1 MDISTIVG
9 VVAALAIVF
18 TVQILEGGSP
28 ASIILIPSMLLVF
41 GGALMAG
48 MAGGILKDTVGV
60 GKQLQRAF
68 LAKVTPP
75 VMLLDN
81 IVKLAERA
89 RREGLLALED
99 AVKTVEHAFLKRGLT
114 LAIDGTDPDELHDIL
129 HAEVAAKKKADK
141 AGAKIFE
148 NMGGYAPTIG
158 IIGTVMGLVHV
169 LSNLSDAE
177 ALGEPISA
185 AFVATLWGV
194 LSANLIWLPIAARL
208 QRLSAVEAEEM
219 ELVIDGVLA
228 IQAGSN
234 PRLVAQ
240 KLRSLLPPDEMRKA
254 EEAASSKSKKA
265 A

>member
-9 VVAALAIVF
+9 VVAALVIVF

-28 ASIILIPSMLLVF
+28 SSIILIPSMLLVF
-41 GGALMAG
+41 GGAFMAG
-48 MAGGILKDTVGV
+48 MAGGVLKDATGV
-60 GKQLQRAF
+60 GKQLQKAF

-75 VMLLDN
+75 TQLVDEV
-81 IVKLAERA
+81 VKLAERA

-99 AVKTVEHAFLKRGLT
+99 AVKTVEHPFLKRGLQ
-114 LAIDGTDPDELHDIL
+114 LAIDGTDPEELHDIL
-129 HAEVAAKKKADK
+129 HAEVGAKKKADK
-141 AGAKIFE
+141 AGMKFFE
-148 NMGGYAPTIG
+148 SMGGYAPTIG

-169 LSNLSDAE
+169 LENLNKPE
-177 ALGEPISA
+177 TLGHSIAA

-194 LSANLIWLPIAARL
+194 LSANVIFLPIASRL
-208 QRLSAVEAEEM
+208 NRLSGLEAEEM

-240 KLRSLLPPDEMRKA
+240 KLRSLLPPDAAKA
-254 EEAASSKSKKA
+254 AEAASGKKA

>member
-9 VVAALAIVF
+9 VVASLAIVF

-28 ASIILIPSMLLVF
+28 ASILLIPSMLLVF
-41 GGALMAG
+41 GGAFMAG
-48 MAGGILKDTVGV
+48 MAGGVLKDATGI
-60 GKQLQRAF
+60 GKQMQKAF

-75 VMLLDN
+75 TKLVEN

-99 AVKTVEHAFLKRGLT
+99 AVKTVEHPFLKRGLQ
-114 LAIDGTDPDELHDIL
+114 LAIDGTDPEELHDIL
-129 HAEVAAKKKADK
+129 HAEIAAKKKADK
-141 AGAKIFE
+141 AGAKLFE

-169 LSNLSDAE
+169 LANLNKPAG
-177 ALGEPISA
+177 LGEAISA

-194 LSANLIWLPIAARL
+194 LTANLLWLPIAARL
-208 QRLSAVEAEEM
+208 SRLSGVEAEEM
-219 ELVIDGVLA
+219 ELVVDGVLA

-240 KLRSLLPPDEMRKA
+240 KLRSLLPPDEAKKA
-254 EEAASSKSKKA
+254 EAAATTKKA

>member
-9 VVAALAIVF
+9 VVVSLVIVF

-28 ASIILIPSMLLVF
+28 ASIILIPSMILVF
-41 GGALMAG
+41 GGSFMAG
-48 MAGGILKDTVGV
+48 MAGGVLKDSTGV
-60 GKQLQRAF
+60 GKQLQKAF

-75 VMLLDN
+75 TQLVDSV
-81 IVKLAERA
+81 VKLAERA

-99 AVKTVEHAFLKRGLT
+99 AVKTVEHPFLKRGLQ
-114 LAIDGTDPDELHDIL
+114 LAIDGTDPEELHDIL
-129 HAEVAAKKKADK
+129 HAEIAAKKKADK
-141 AGAKIFE
+141 AGAKLFE

-169 LSNLSDAE
+169 LENLNKPE
-177 ALGEPISA
+177 TLGHSISA

-194 LSANLIWLPIAARL
+194 LSANLIWLPVAARL
-208 QRLSAVEAEEM
+208 SRLSAVEAEEM
-219 ELVIDGVLA
+219 ELVVDGVLA

-240 KLRSLLPPDEMRKA
+240 KLRSLLPPDEAKKA
-254 EEAASSKSKKA
+254 EAAASTKKA

>member
-9 VVAALAIVF
+9 VVAALAIIF
-18 TVQILEGGSP
+18 IVQILEGGSP
-28 ASIILIPSMLLVF
+28 SSILLIPSILLVF
-41 GGALMAG
+41 GGAFAAG
-48 MAGGILKDTVGV
+48 MAGGVLKDATGV
-60 GKQLQRAF
+60 GSQLQKAF

-75 VMLLDN
+75 NELVDSV
-81 IVKLAERA
+81 VKLAERA

-99 AVKTVEHAFLKRGLT
+99 AVKTVEHPFLKRGLQ
-114 LAIDGTDPDELHDIL
+114 LAIDGTDPEELADIL

-169 LSNLSDAE
+169 LANLDKPAG
-177 ALGEPISA
+177 LGEAISA

-194 LSANLIWLPIAARL
+194 LSANVIWLPIGARL
-208 QRLSAVEAEEM
+208 NRLSAIEAEEM

-240 KLRSLLPPDEMRKA
+240 KLRSLLPPDAAKKA
-254 EEAASSKSKKA
+254 EAASTKKA

>member
-9 VVAALAIVF
+9 VVAALGIVF
-18 TVQILEGGSP
+18 TVQVMEGGSP
-28 ASIILIPSMLLVF
+28 ASILLVPSMVLVF
-41 GGALMAG
+41 GGAYAAG
-48 MAGGILKDTVGV
+48 MAGGVLKDAIGA
-60 GKQLQRAF
+60 GKLLQKAF
-68 LAKVTPP
+68 LAKVAPP
-75 VMLLDN
+75 AKLVDD

-99 AVKTVEHAFLKRGLT
+99 AVKTVDHSFLKRGLQ
-114 LAIDGTDPDELHDIL
+114 LAIDGTDPEELHDIL
-129 HAEVAAKKKADK
+129 HAEVAAKKKSDK
-141 AGAKIFE
+141 AGTKIFE

-169 LSNLSDAE
+169 LSNLNKPE
-177 ALGEPISA
+177 TLGESISA

-194 LSANLIWLPIAARL
+194 LSANLIWLPVAARL
-208 QRLSAVEAEEM
+208 TRLSAIEAEEM

-240 KLRSLLPPDEMRKA
+240 KLRSLLPP
-254 EEAASSKSKKA
+254 EAAKAAEAAAAAKKA

>member
-9 VVAALAIVF
+9 VVASLAIVF

-28 ASIILIPSMLLVF
+28 SSILLIPSMLLVF
-41 GGALMAG
+41 GGAFMAG
-48 MAGGILKDTVGV
+48 MAGGVLKDATGI
-60 GKQLQRAF
+60 GKQMQKAF

-75 VMLLDN
+75 TKLVEN

-99 AVKTVEHAFLKRGLT
+99 AVKTVEHPFLKRGLQ
-114 LAIDGTDPDELHDIL
+114 LAIDGTDPEELHDIL
-129 HAEVAAKKKADK
+129 HAEIAAKKKADK
-141 AGAKIFE
+141 AGAKLFE

-169 LSNLSDAE
+169 LANLNKPAG
-177 ALGEPISA
+177 LGEAISA

-194 LSANLIWLPIAARL
+194 LTANLLWLPIAARL
-208 QRLSAVEAEEM
+208 ARLSAVEAEEM
-219 ELVIDGVLA
+219 ELVVDGVLA

-234 PRLVAQ
+234 PRLVVQ
-240 KLRSLLPPDEMRKA
+240 KLRSLLPPDEAKKA
-254 EEAASSKSKKA
+254 EAAATTKKA

>member
-18 TVQILEGGSP
+18 VVQILEGGNP
-28 ASIILIPSMLLVF
+28 GSILLIPSILLVF
-41 GGALMAG
+41 GGAFAAG
-48 MAGGILKDTVGV
+48 MAGGVLKDAVGAGGLL
-60 GKQLQRAF
+60 GKAF
-68 LAKVTPP
+68 MAKVTPP
-75 VMLLDN
+75 NNLVDE

-99 AVKTVEHAFLKRGLT
+99 AVKTVEHPFLKRGLQ
-114 LAIDGTDPDELHDIL
+114 LAIDGTDPEELHDIL

-141 AGAKIFE
+141 AGTKIFE
-148 NMGGYAPTIG
+148 NMGGYAPTVG

-169 LSNLSDAE
+169 LQNLSKPDT
-177 ALGEPISA
+177 LGESIAA

-194 LSANLIWLPIAARL
+194 LSANLLWLPVAARL
-208 QRLSAVEAEEM
+208 TRLSGIEADEM

-240 KLRSLLPPDEMRKA
+240 KLRSLLPPDAAKA
-254 EEAASSKSKKA
+254 AEAAAAKKA

>member
-1 MDISTIVG
+1 M
-9 VVAALAIVF
+9 
-18 TVQILEGGSP
+18 QILEGGNP

-48 MAGGILKDTVGV
+48 MAGGVLKDTTGI
-60 GKQLQRAF
+60 GNNLKKAF

-75 VMLLDN
+75 TQLVDS

-99 AVKTVEHAFLKRGLT
+99 AVKTVEHPFLKRGLQ
-114 LAIDGTDPDELHDIL
+114 LAIDGTDPEELHDVL
-129 HAEVAAKKKADK
+129 HAEIAAKKKADK
-141 AGAKIFE
+141 AGKKLFE

-169 LSNLSDAE
+169 LENLDKPE
-177 ALGEPISA
+177 TLGHSIAA

-194 LSANLIWLPIAARL
+194 LSANVIWLPLAARL
-208 QRLSAVEAEEM
+208 DRLSGIEAEEM
-219 ELVIDGVLA
+219 ELVVDGVLA

-240 KLRSLLPPDEMRKA
+240 KLRSLLPPDEAKKA
-254 EEAASSKSKKA
+254 EAAANTKKA

>member
-1 MDISTIVG
+1 
-9 VVAALAIVF
+9 
-18 TVQILEGGSP
+18 
-28 ASIILIPSMLLVF
+28 MLV
-41 GGALMAG
+41 
-48 MAGGILKDTVGV
+48 D
-60 GKQLQRAF
+60 
-68 LAKVTPP
+68 
-75 VMLLDN
+75 D

-99 AVKTVEHAFLKRGLT
+99 AVKTVEHPFLKRGLQ
-114 LAIDGTDPDELHDIL
+114 LAIDGTDPEELHDIL

-169 LSNLSDAE
+169 LENLDKPE
-177 ALGEPISA
+177 TLGHSIAA

-194 LSANLIWLPIAARL
+194 LSRQRDLAARRARL
-208 QRLSAVEAEEM
+208 ARLSGIEAEEM

-240 KLRSLLPPDEMRKA
+240 KLRSLLPPDAAKA
-254 EEAASSKSKKA
+254 AEAASHEEGGVTDELQA
-265 A
+265 AGAPGSGRAVTRSTRSTSTTSAGSCRTPTC

>member
-18 TVQILEGGSP
+18 IVQALEGGN
-28 ASIILIPSMLLVF
+28 AGSILLIPSILLVF
-41 GGALMAG
+41 GGAFAAG
-48 MAGGILKDTVGV
+48 MAGGVLKDATGA
-60 GKQLQRAF
+60 GKLLQKAF

-75 VMLLDN
+75 NKLVDDV
-81 IVKLAERA
+81 VKLAERA

-99 AVKTVEHAFLKRGLT
+99 AVKTVEHPFLKRGLQ
-114 LAIDGTDPDELHDIL
+114 LAIDGTDPEELHDIL
-129 HAEVAAKKKADK
+129 HAEVTAKKKADK
-141 AGAKIFE
+141 AGTKIFE

-169 LSNLSDAE
+169 LQNLNKPDS
-177 ALGEPISA
+177 LGESIAA

-194 LSANLIWLPIAARL
+194 LSANLLWLPLATRLARL
-208 QRLSAVEAEEM
+208 SGIEADEM

-228 IQAGSN
+228 IQSGSN

-240 KLRSLLPPDEMRKA
+240 KLRSLLPPDAARA
-254 EEAASSKSKKA
+254 AEAAVTKKA

>member
-9 VVAALAIVF
+9 VVVALAIVF
-18 TVQILEGGSP
+18 TVQILDGGNP
-28 ASIILIPSMLLVF
+28 GSILLIPSMLLVF
-41 GGALMAG
+41 GGAFAAG
-48 MAGGILKDTVGV
+48 MAGGVLKDATGV
-60 GKQLQRAF
+60 GKLLQKAF

-75 VMLLDN
+75 NNLVDEV
-81 IVKLAERA
+81 VKLAERA

-99 AVKTVEHAFLKRGLT
+99 AVKTVQHPFLKRGLQ
-114 LAIDGTDPDELHDIL
+114 LAIDGTDPEELHDIL
-129 HAEVAAKKKADK
+129 HAEVGAKKKADK
-141 AGAKIFE
+141 AGTKIFE
-148 NMGGYAPTIG
+148 SMGGYAPTIG

-169 LSNLSDAE
+169 LQNLNKPDT
-177 ALGEPISA
+177 LGESIAA

-194 LSANLIWLPIAARL
+194 LSANVIWLPIATRLARL
-208 QRLSAVEAEEM
+208 SGIEAEEM

-240 KLRSLLPPDEMRKA
+240 KLRSLLPPDAAKA
-254 EEAASSKSKKA
+254 AEAAAAKKA

>member
-28 ASIILIPSMLLVF
+28 SSILLLPSILLVF
-41 GGALMAG
+41 GGAFAAG
-48 MAGGILKDTVGV
+48 MAGGVLKDATGV
-60 GKQLQRAF
+60 GKQLQKAF
-68 LAKVTPP
+68 LAKVTPANEL
-75 VMLLDN
+75 VES

-99 AVKTVEHAFLKRGLT
+99 AVKTVDHTFLKRGLQ
-114 LAIDGTDPDELHDIL
+114 LAIDGTDPEELNDIL

-141 AGAKIFE
+141 AGSKLFE

-169 LSNLSDAE
+169 LANLDKPAG
-177 ALGEPISA
+177 LGEAISA

-194 LSANLIWLPIAARL
+194 LSANIIWLPIGARL
-208 QRLSAVEAEEM
+208 ARLSAIEAEEM

-240 KLRSLLPPDEMRKA
+240 KLRSLLPPDVAKKA
-254 EEAASSKSKKA
+254 EATSTKKA

>member
-1 MDISTIVG
+1 MDLATIIG
-9 VVAALAIVF
+9 VVAGLAIVF

-28 ASIILIPSMLLVF
+28 ASIILLPSMLLVF
-41 GGALMAG
+41 GGAFAAA
-48 MAGGILKDTVGV
+48 MAGGVMKDSSGFVGQLK
-60 GKQLQRAF
+60 KAF
-68 LAKVTPP
+68 TNKVTPP
-75 VMLLDN
+75 TQLLDN

-99 AVKTVEHAFLKRGLT
+99 AVKTVEHPFLKRGLQ

-141 AGAKIFE
+141 AGKKFFE

-169 LSNLSDAE
+169 LENLDQPE
-177 ALGEPISA
+177 TLGHSIAA

-194 LSANLIWLPIAARL
+194 LSANIIWLPMAARL
-208 QRLSAVEAEEM
+208 DRLSNIEAEEM

-240 KLRSLLPPDEMRKA
+240 KLRSLLPPDEMKKA
-254 EEAASSKSKKA
+254 EAAASSKKA

>member
-9 VVAALAIVF
+9 VVAALGIVF
-18 TVQILEGGSP
+18 TVQILEGGNP
-28 ASIILIPSMLLVF
+28 ASIILIPSILLVF
-41 GGALMAG
+41 GGAFMAG
-48 MAGGILKDTVGV
+48 MAGGVLKDATGV
-60 GKQLQRAF
+60 GKLLQKAF
-68 LAKVTPP
+68 LAKVAPP
-75 VMLLDN
+75 TKLVDD

-99 AVKTVEHAFLKRGLT
+99 AVKTVEHPFLKRGLQ
-114 LAIDGTDPDELHDIL
+114 LAIDGTDPEELHDIL

-141 AGAKIFE
+141 AGMKIFE
-148 NMGGYAPTIG
+148 NMGGYAPTVG

-169 LSNLSDAE
+169 LENLDKPDT
-177 ALGEPISA
+177 LGHSIAA

-194 LSANLIWLPIAARL
+194 LSANLLWLPVAARL
-208 QRLSAVEAEEM
+208 TRLSGIEAEEM

-240 KLRSLLPPDEMRKA
+240 KLRSLLPPDAAKA
-254 EEAASSKSKKA
+254 AEAAATKKA

>member
-1 MDISTIVG
+1 MDISTLVG
-9 VVAALAIVF
+9 VIAALAIVF
-18 TVQILEGGSP
+18 VVQILEGGSP
-28 ASIILIPSMLLVF
+28 ASILLIPSIILVF
-41 GGALMAG
+41 GGAFAAG
-48 MAGGILKDTVGV
+48 MAGGVLKDATGV
-60 GKQLQRAF
+60 GKLLQKAF
-68 LAKVTPP
+68 LAKVAPP
-75 VMLLDN
+75 TKLVDD

-99 AVKTVEHAFLKRGLT
+99 AVKTVTHPFLKRGLQ
-114 LAIDGTDPDELHDIL
+114 LAIDGTDPEELHDIL

-141 AGAKIFE
+141 AGGKIFE

-169 LSNLSDAE
+169 LQNLSKPDT
-177 ALGEPISA
+177 LGESIAA

-194 LSANLIWLPIAARL
+194 LSANVLWLQLATRLARL
-208 QRLSAVEAEEM
+208 SGIEADEM
-219 ELVIDGVLA
+219 TLVIDGVLA

-240 KLRSLLPPDEMRKA
+240 KLRSLLPPEAAKA
-254 EEAASSKSKKA
+254 AEAASTKKA

>member
-9 VVAALAIVF
+9 VLAGLVIVF

-28 ASIILIPSMLLVF
+28 TSILLIPSMLLVF
-41 GGALMAG
+41 GGAFAAA
-48 MAGGILKDTVGV
+48 MAGGVLKDAKGFVS
-60 GKQLQRAF
+60 QLKKAF
-68 LAKVTPP
+68 TAKVTPP
-75 VMLLDN
+75 TELLDSV
-81 IVKLAERA
+81 VKLAERA

-99 AVKTVEHAFLKRGLT
+99 AVKTVEHPFLKRGLQ
-114 LAIDGTDPDELHDIL
+114 LAIDGTDPEELHDIL

-141 AGAKIFE
+141 AGTKFFE

-169 LSNLSDAE
+169 LENLDKPE
-177 ALGEPISA
+177 TLGHSISA

-194 LSANLIWLPIAARL
+194 LSANIIWLPMAARL
-208 QRLSAVEAEEM
+208 TRLSGVEAEEM

-240 KLRSLLPPDEMRKA
+240 KLRSLLPPDEMKKA
-254 EEAASSKSKKA
+254 EASHSSKKA

>member
-1 MDISTIVG
+1 MDIATIVG
-9 VVAALAIVF
+9 VVVGLAIVF

-28 ASIILIPSMLLVF
+28 TSIILIPSMLLVF
-41 GGALMAG
+41 GGAFMAG
-48 MAGGILKDTVGV
+48 MAGGVLKDATGV
-60 GKQLQRAF
+60 GKQLQKAF

-75 VMLLDN
+75 TQLVDN
-81 IVKLAERA
+81 VVKLAERA

-99 AVKTVEHAFLKRGLT
+99 AVKTVEHPFLKRGLQ
-114 LAIDGTDPDELHDIL
+114 LAIDGTDPEELHDIL
-129 HAEVAAKKKADK
+129 HAEIAAKKKADK
-141 AGAKIFE
+141 AGAKLFE

-169 LSNLSDAE
+169 LENLNKPE
-177 ALGEPISA
+177 TLGHSISA

-194 LSANLIWLPIAARL
+194 LSANLIWLPVAARL
-208 QRLSAVEAEEM
+208 TRLSAVEAEEM
-219 ELVIDGVLA
+219 ELVVDGVLA

-240 KLRSLLPPDEMRKA
+240 KLRSLLPPDEAKKA
-254 EEAASSKSKKA
+254 EAAATSKKA

>member
-1 MDISTIVG
+1 MDIATIVG
-9 VVAALAIVF
+9 VVVALIIVF
-18 TVQILEGGSP
+18 VVQILEGGHPS
-28 ASIILIPSMLLVF
+28 SIILIPSMLLVF
-41 GGALMAG
+41 GGAFCAA
-48 MAGGILKDTVGV
+48 MAGGVLKDALGA
-60 GKQLQRAF
+60 GGLLKKAF
-68 LAKVTPP
+68 LPKVTPP
-75 VMLLDN
+75 NVLVDD

-99 AVKTVEHAFLKRGLT
+99 AVKTVEHPFLKRGLQ
-114 LAIDGTDPDELHDIL
+114 LAIDGTDPEELHDIL
-129 HAEVAAKKKADK
+129 HAEVSAKKKADK
-141 AGAKIFE
+141 AGKKIFE

-169 LSNLSDAE
+169 LENLDKPDT
-177 ALGEPISA
+177 LGHSIAA

-194 LSANLIWLPIAARL
+194 LSANLIFLPVAARL
-208 QRLSAVEAEEM
+208 DRLSGIESEEM

-240 KLRSLLPPDEMRKA
+240 KLRSLLPPDAAKA
-254 EEAASSKSKKA
+254 AEAASSKKA

>member
-18 TVQILEGGSP
+18 TVQILDGGNP
-28 ASIILIPSMLLVF
+28 GSILLIPSMLLVF
-41 GGALMAG
+41 GGAFAAG
-48 MAGGILKDTVGV
+48 MAGGVLKDATSV
-60 GKQLQRAF
+60 GKLLQKAF

-75 VMLLDN
+75 NNLVDEV
-81 IVKLAERA
+81 VKLAERA

-99 AVKTVEHAFLKRGLT
+99 AVKTVQHPFLKRGLQ
-114 LAIDGTDPDELHDIL
+114 LAIDGTDPEELHDIL
-129 HAEVAAKKKADK
+129 HAEVGAKKKADK
-141 AGAKIFE
+141 AGTKIFE
-148 NMGGYAPTIG
+148 SMGGYAPTIG

-169 LSNLSDAE
+169 LQNLSKPDT
-177 ALGEPISA
+177 LGESIAA

-194 LSANLIWLPIAARL
+194 LSANVIWLPISTRLARL
-208 QRLSAVEAEEM
+208 SGIEAEEM

-240 KLRSLLPPDEMRKA
+240 KLRSLLPPDAAKA
-254 EEAASSKSKKA
+254 AEAAAAKKA

>member
-9 VVAALAIVF
+9 VVAALVIVF
-18 TVQILEGGSP
+18 VVQILEGGSP
-28 ASIILIPSMLLVF
+28 ASILLIPSILLVF
-41 GGALMAG
+41 GGAFAAG
-48 MAGGILKDTVGV
+48 MAGGVLKDATGV
-60 GKQLQRAF
+60 GKQLQKAF

-75 VMLLDN
+75 TQLVDTV
-81 IVKLAERA
+81 VKLAERA

-99 AVKTVEHAFLKRGLT
+99 AVKTVEHPFLKRGLQ
-114 LAIDGTDPDELHDIL
+114 LAIDGTDPEELHDIL

-141 AGAKIFE
+141 AGAKLFE

-169 LSNLSDAE
+169 LENLDKPE
-177 ALGEPISA
+177 TLGHSISA

-194 LSANLIWLPIAARL
+194 LSANLIWLPVAARL
-208 QRLSAVEAEEM
+208 NRLSAVEAEEM

-240 KLRSLLPPDEMRKA
+240 KLRSLLPPDEAKKA
-254 EEAASSKSKKA
+254 EATTTKKA

>member
-9 VVAALAIVF
+9 VVVGLAIVF

-41 GGALMAG
+41 GGAFMAG
-48 MAGGILKDTVGV
+48 MAGGVLKDATGA
-60 GKQLQRAF
+60 GKTLQKAF
-68 LAKVTPP
+68 LAKVVPP
-75 VMLLDN
+75 TMLVN
-81 IVKLAERA
+81 EVVKLAERA

-99 AVKTVEHAFLKRGLT
+99 AVKTVEHPFLKRGLQ

-129 HAEVAAKKKADK
+129 HAEIAAKKKADK
-141 AGAKIFE
+141 AGAKLFE

-169 LSNLSDAE
+169 LENLNKPE
-177 ALGEPISA
+177 TLGHSISA

-194 LSANLIWLPIAARL
+194 LSANLVWLPIASRL
-208 QRLSAVEAEEM
+208 NRLSAVEADEM
-219 ELVIDGVLA
+219 ELVVDGVLA
-228 IQAGSN
+228 IQSGSN

-240 KLRSLLPPDEMRKA
+240 KLRSLLPPEEAKKA
-254 EEAASSKSKKA
+254 EAASTKKA

>member
-9 VVAALAIVF
+9 VVASLAIVF

-28 ASIILIPSMLLVF
+28 SSILLIPSMLLVF
-41 GGALMAG
+41 GGAFMAG
-48 MAGGILKDTVGV
+48 MAGGVLKDATGI
-60 GKQLQRAF
+60 GKQMQKAF

-75 VMLLDN
+75 TKLVEN

-99 AVKTVEHAFLKRGLT
+99 AVKTVEHPFLKRGLQ
-114 LAIDGTDPDELHDIL
+114 LAIDGTDPEELADIL

-141 AGAKIFE
+141 AGSKIFE

-169 LSNLSDAE
+169 LANLDKPAG
-177 ALGEPISA
+177 LGEAISA

-194 LSANLIWLPIAARL
+194 LSANVIWLPIGARL
-208 QRLSAVEAEEM
+208 TRLSAIEAEEM

-240 KLRSLLPPDEMRKA
+240 KLRSLLPPDAAKKA
-254 EEAASSKSKKA
+254 EAASTKKA

>member
-1 MDISTIVG
+1 MDLATIIG
-9 VVAALAIVF
+9 VVAGLAIVF

-28 ASIILIPSMLLVF
+28 ASIILLPSMLLVF
-41 GGALMAG
+41 GGAFAAA
-48 MAGGILKDTVGV
+48 MAGGVMKDAGGFVNQLK
-60 GKQLQRAF
+60 KAF
-68 LAKVTPP
+68 TNKVTPP
-75 VMLLDN
+75 TQLLDN
-81 IVKLAERA
+81 VVKLAERA

-99 AVKTVEHAFLKRGLT
+99 AVKTVEHPFLKRGLQ

-141 AGAKIFE
+141 AGKKFFE

-169 LSNLSDAE
+169 LENLDQPE
-177 ALGEPISA
+177 TLGHSIAA

-194 LSANLIWLPIAARL
+194 LSANIIWLPMAARL
-208 QRLSAVEAEEM
+208 DRLSNIEAEEM

-240 KLRSLLPPDEMRKA
+240 KLRSLLPPDEMKKA
-254 EEAASSKSKKA
+254 EAAASSKKA

>member
-18 TVQILEGGSP
+18 VVQILEGGSP
-28 ASIILIPSMLLVF
+28 SSIILIPSILLVF
-41 GGALMAG
+41 GGAFAAG
-48 MAGGILKDTVGV
+48 MAGGVLKDATGV
-60 GKQLQRAF
+60 GKLLGKAF
-68 LAKVTPP
+68 MAKVAPP
-75 VMLLDN
+75 TKLVDD

-99 AVKTVEHAFLKRGLT
+99 AVKTVDHPFLKRGLQ
-114 LAIDGTDPDELHDIL
+114 LAIDGTDPEELHDIL

-141 AGAKIFE
+141 SGMKIFE
-148 NMGGYAPTIG
+148 NMGGYAPTVG

-169 LSNLSDAE
+169 LQNLSKPE
-177 ALGEPISA
+177 TLGESISA

-194 LSANLIWLPIAARL
+194 LSANLLWLPIAARL
-208 QRLSAVEAEEM
+208 ARVSGIEADEM

-240 KLRSLLPPDEMRKA
+240 KLRSLLPPDAAKA
-254 EEAASSKSKKA
+254 AEAAAGKKA